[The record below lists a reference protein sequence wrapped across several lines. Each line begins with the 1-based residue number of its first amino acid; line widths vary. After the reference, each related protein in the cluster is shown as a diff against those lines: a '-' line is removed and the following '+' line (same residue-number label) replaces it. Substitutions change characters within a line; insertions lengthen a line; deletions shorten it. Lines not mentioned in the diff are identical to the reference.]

1 MPATEPAPE
10 DAGLQDVVPEPVD
23 SEPVDRG
30 HVDGLAVVRKRVP
43 NARAICDAPALQAE
57 IEAIA
62 NERDV
67 VRRRAAVLARLKVAL
82 ADGSAEIRRRF
93 EASNDGAAC
102 VRQNAWLM
110 DRLIQAAARLA
121 AEREFPATNPTTAE
135 RIAIAAVGG
144 YGRSELAPESDVDLL
159 FLRPYK
165 QTPRGE
171 QIVEYLLYLL
181 WDLGLKVGH
190 STRSCDECIRQAK
203 ADVTIRTALL
213 ESRFLWGDETLYDEM
228 RALFFK
234 DVGAGS
240 PLPFVE
246 AKLEES
252 DSRHRRLG
260 DSRYVVEPNVKDG
273 KGGLRDLHT
282 LFWIGKYV
290 YRVED
295 VTRLVDRGVLTVGE
309 ARRFAKAQKLL
320 WTIRC
325 WLHYLAG
332 RAEERLTFEMQPVIA
347 ERLGYT
353 DHAGAVAV
361 ERFMKHYYLTAKD
374 VGDLTRIFCAAIEAQ
389 HKRRRPWFRLARLL
403 SEERFGDFKIE
414 ADRITVVDDEAFA
427 RDPVNII
434 RMFHEAQARSA
445 MVHPHALRLITQNLH
460 RIDAD
465 LRRDPEANRLF
476 LEILTGH
483 RDPAP
488 TLRRMNEARVL
499 GKFVPDFGRVVAQ
512 MQFDMYHLYTVDEHT
527 LVCLSVLHAIEAGDL
542 KEIAPI
548 ATELVHKVLSR
559 RALYVAVLLHDIAKG
574 RGGDHSVIGE
584 RVARRLCPRL
594 GMSEEETDTVAWLVR
609 WHLIMSN
616 TAFKRDVN
624 DPKTVEDFIQVVQSP
639 ERLRLLLVLTVAD
652 IRGVGPHVWN
662 GWKAQ
667 LLRDLYYR
675 ADEALSGDS
684 VRRGTAARIEAAKRR
699 LADALPEWRAD
710 EVEEHLALGYPAY
723 WLAFDSAT
731 HARHARLVRQAMHDG
746 AHLAVDT
753 RVDGA
758 RAVTEV
764 TVYATDHPGLFSRI
778 AGAMAATGA
787 DVVDARIFTLSNGMA
802 LDAFMIQDEDGR
814 AFDRSDRIAKLV
826 SAIERALGGT
836 LRVDKAIEARK
847 PAIGRRTRALRI
859 PPRVLIDN
867 KASVTH
873 TVVEVNGRDEPGV
886 LWRMTRALAG
896 VGVQIHSAS
905 ISTYGERFVDVFY
918 LKDVF
923 GLKIDSKSKL
933 EDIRNALLKALGAA
947 ETRKAA

>member
-1 MPATEPAPE
+1 
-10 DAGLQDVVPEPVD
+10 
-23 SEPVDRG
+23 
-30 HVDGLAVVRKRVP
+30 
-43 NARAICDAPALQAE
+43 
-57 IEAIA
+57 
-62 NERDV
+62 
-67 VRRRAAVLARLKVAL
+67 
-82 ADGSAEIRRRF
+82 
-93 EASNDGAAC
+93 
-102 VRQNAWLM
+102 
-110 DRLIQAAARLA
+110 
-121 AEREFPATNPTTAE
+121 
-135 RIAIAAVGG
+135 
-144 YGRSELAPESDVDLL
+144 
-159 FLRPYK
+159 
-165 QTPRGE
+165 
-171 QIVEYLLYLL
+171 
-181 WDLGLKVGH
+181 
-190 STRSCDECIRQAK
+190 
-203 ADVTIRTALL
+203 
-213 ESRFLWGDETLYDEM
+213 
-228 RALFFK
+228 
-234 DVGAGS
+234 
-240 PLPFVE
+240 
-246 AKLEES
+246 
-252 DSRHRRLG
+252 
-260 DSRYVVEPNVKDG
+260 
-273 KGGLRDLHT
+273 
-282 LFWIGKYV
+282 
-290 YRVED
+290 
-295 VTRLVDRGVLTVGE
+295 
-309 ARRFAKAQKLL
+309 
-320 WTIRC
+320 
-325 WLHYLAG
+325 
-332 RAEERLTFEMQPVIA
+332 MQPVIA

-374 VGDLTRIFCAAIEAQ
+374 VGDLTRIFCAAIEAE
-389 HKRRRPWFRLARLL
+389 HKRRRPWFRLSRLL
-403 SEERFGDFKIE
+403 TEERFGDFKIE

-488 TLRRMNEARVL
+488 TLRRMSEARVL

-542 KEIAPI
+542 KEVAPI
-548 ATELVHKVLSR
+548 ATEVVHKVLSR

-574 RGGDHSVIGE
+574 RGGDHSVLGE

-731 HARHARLVRQAMHDG
+731 HARHARLVRQAMRDG

-758 RAVTEV
+758 RVGHRGDGVRHRPPGAVLADRRRHGRHRRRRGRRPDLHLVERHG
-764 TVYATDHPGLFSRI
+764 AGRLHDPGRGPTRLRPVRPHRQ
-778 AGAMAATGA
+778 AGVG
-787 DVVDARIFTLSNGMA
+787 D
-802 LDAFMIQDEDGR
+802 
-814 AFDRSDRIAKLV
+814 
-826 SAIERALGGT
+826 
-836 LRVDKAIEARK
+836 
-847 PAIGRRTRALRI
+847 RTRAR
-859 PPRVLIDN
+859 RHAAGRQGDRG
-867 KASVTH
+867 AQAGDRAAH
-873 TVVEVNGRDEPGV
+873 TGAPDPAQGADR
-886 LWRMTRALAG
+886 
-896 VGVQIHSAS
+896 QQ
-905 ISTYGERFVDVFY
+905 GERDPHRRR
-918 LKDVF
+918 
-923 GLKIDSKSKL
+923 G
-933 EDIRNALLKALGAA
+933 ERP
-947 ETRKAA
+947 

>member
-1 MPATEPAPE
+1 MVLATGLALPAQPAQPAAAAE
-10 DAGLQDVVPEPVD
+10 L
-23 SEPVDRG
+23 
-30 HVDGLAVVRKRVP
+30 DGLAVVRKRVP
-43 NARAICDAPALQAE
+43 NAKAICDAAPLAAE

-62 NERDV
+62 DDHDDG
-67 VRRRAAVLARLKVAL
+67 VRRRAVVLARLKRAL
-82 ADGSAEIRRRF
+82 ADGRAEIRRRF

-110 DRLIQAAARLA
+110 DRLIEIAAWLA
-121 AEREFPATNPTTAE
+121 AEREYPATNPTTSE

-190 STRSCDECIRQAK
+190 STRSCEDCVRQAK

-213 ESRFLWGDETLYDEM
+213 ESRFLWGDEALYGEL
-228 RALFFK
+228 RQRFF
-234 DVGAGS
+234 GEIAAGS
-240 PLPFVE
+240 PLDFVE
-246 AKLEES
+246 AKLQES
-252 DSRHRRLG
+252 DDRHRRLG

-290 YRVED
+290 YRVDD
-295 VTRLVDRGVLTVGE
+295 VTQLVERGVLAVDE

-353 DHAGAVAV
+353 DHAGSVAV

-374 VGDLTRIFCAAIEAQ
+374 VGDLTRIFCAAIEAAHQ
-389 HKRRRPWFRLARLL
+389 RRRPWSRLSRLRG
-403 SEERFGDFKIE
+403 EERFGDFRIE
-414 ADRITVVDDEAFA
+414 AGRITVIDDAAFA
-427 RDPVNII
+427 RDPVNIV
-434 RMFHEAQARSA
+434 RLFHESHARNA

-460 RIDAD
+460 RIDGE

-476 LEILTGH
+476 LAMLTAS
-483 RDPAP
+483 RDPSRV
-488 TLRRMNEARVL
+488 LRKMSEAKVL

-527 LVCLSVLHAIEAGDL
+527 LVCLSVLHAIEAGEL
-542 KEIAPI
+542 REVAPI
-548 ATELVHKVLSR
+548 ATEVAPKLQSR
-559 RALYVAVLLHDIAKG
+559 RALYVAMFLHDIAKG
-574 RGGDHSVIGE
+574 RGGDHSVLGE
-584 RVARRLCPRL
+584 RVARRLCPRF
-594 GMSEEETDTVAWLVR
+594 GMTEEETDTVAWLVR
-609 WHLIMSN
+609 WHLLMSN

-624 DPKTVEDFIQVVQSP
+624 DPKTVEDFVKIVQSP

-675 ADEALSGDS
+675 ADEVLAGDS
-684 VRRGTAARIEAAKRR
+684 GRRGTAGRIDAAKRR
-699 LADALPEWRAD
+699 LAAALPDWSEAEID
-710 EVEEHLALGYPAY
+710 DHTALGYPAY
-723 WLAFDSAT
+723 WLAFDTAT
-731 HARHARLVRQAMHDG
+731 HVRHARMVRAATRDG

-753 RVDGA
+753 RVDPA
-758 RAVTEV
+758 REVTEV

-787 DVVDARIFTLSNGMA
+787 NVVDARIFTLSNGMA
-802 LDAFMIQDEDGR
+802 LDTFMIQDENR
-814 AFDRSDRIAKLV
+814 TAFDRPDRIAKLV

-836 LRVDKAIEARK
+836 LRVDKALDARK
-847 PAIGRRTRALRI
+847 PTLGGRTRALKV

-933 EDIRNALLKALGAA
+933 EDIRRVLFAALGA
-947 ETRKAA
+947 EEGRRAA

>member
-1 MPATEPAPE
+1 MAAIEPLPLGDGAPE
-10 DAGLQDVVPEPVD
+10 PETGPADAGPIE
-23 SEPVDRG
+23 
-30 HVDGLAVVRKRVP
+30 VDGLAVVRKRIP
-43 NARAICDAPALQAE
+43 NAKAICDAAALAAGLA
-57 IEAIA
+57 AIT
-62 NERDV
+62 ERDV
-67 VRRRAAVLARLKVAL
+67 VLRRAAVLALLKAAL
-82 ADGSAEIRRRF
+82 ADGVAEIRRRF

-110 DRLIQAAARLA
+110 DRLLEAAAGQA

-135 RIAIAAVGG
+135 RIALAAVGG
-144 YGRSELAPESDVDLL
+144 YGRGEMAPQSDVDLL

-190 STRSCDECIRQAK
+190 ATRSCEECIRQAK
-203 ADVTIRTALL
+203 ADVTIRTSLL
-213 ESRFLWGDETLYDEM
+213 ESRFLWGDEALYAEL
-228 RALFFK
+228 RGRFFT
-234 DVGAGS
+234 DIAAGP
-240 PLPFVE
+240 PLAFVE
-246 AKLEES
+246 AKLQES
-252 DSRHRRLG
+252 DDRHRRLG

-295 VTRLVDRGVLTVGE
+295 VVRLVDRGVLTLAE

-332 RAEERLTFEMQPVIA
+332 RPEERLTFEMQPVIA

-353 DHAGAVAV
+353 DHAGTVAV

-374 VGDLTRIFCAAIEAQ
+374 VGDLTRIFCAAIEAE
-389 HKRRRPWFRLARLL
+389 HKRRRPWIRLPRLL
-403 SEERFGDFKIE
+403 TEERFGDFRIA
-414 ADRITVVDDEAFA
+414 ADRITVADDEAFA
-427 RDPVNII
+427 RDPVNIV
-434 RMFHEAQARSA
+434 RMFREAQARDA
-445 MVHPHALRLITQNLH
+445 MVHPQALRLITQNLH
-460 RIDAD
+460 RIDAE

-476 LEILTGH
+476 LEILAGCK
-483 RDPAP
+483 DPAP
-488 TLRRMNEARVL
+488 ILRRMSEAGVL
-499 GKFVPDFGRVVAQ
+499 GKFVPDFGRVIAQ

-527 LVCLSVLHAIEAGDL
+527 LQCLSVLNAIESGDL
-542 KEIAPI
+542 KEVAPV
-548 ATELVHKVLSR
+548 ATEVVHKLLSR
-559 RALYVAVLLHDIAKG
+559 RALYVAVFLHDIAKG
-574 RGGDHSVIGE
+574 RGGDHSVLGE

-609 WHLIMSN
+609 WHLLMSN

-624 DPKTVEDFIQVVQSP
+624 DPKTVEDFIKVVQSP

-675 ADEALSGDS
+675 ADEALAGDS
-684 VRRGTAARIEAAKRR
+684 VRRGTAARIEAAKLR

-710 EVEEHLALGYPAY
+710 EIEAHLALGYPAY
-723 WLAFDSAT
+723 WLAFDPDT
-731 HARHARLVRQAMHDG
+731 HARHARLVRQATRDG

-753 RVDGA
+753 RIDQG

-802 LDAFMIQDEDGR
+802 LDSFLIQDDNGK
-814 AFDRSDRIAKLV
+814 AFDRPDRIAKLV

-836 LRVDKAIEARK
+836 LRVDKALEARK
-847 PAIGRRTRALRI
+847 PTLGRRQRALKI
-859 PPRVLIDN
+859 PPR
-867 KASVTH
+867 
-873 TVVEVNGRDEPGV
+873 
-886 LWRMTRALAG
+886 
-896 VGVQIHSAS
+896 
-905 ISTYGERFVDVFY
+905 
-918 LKDVF
+918 
-923 GLKIDSKSKL
+923 GLS
-933 EDIRNALLKALGAA
+933 
-947 ETRKAA
+947 

>member
-1 MPATEPAPE
+1 MAAIELAPGTDEPSEA
-10 DAGLQDVVPEPVD
+10 DIGPVD
-23 SEPVDRG
+23 L
-30 HVDGLAVVRKRVP
+30 DGLGVVRKRVP
-43 NARAICDAPALQAE
+43 NSKAICDVAALTVA

-62 NERDV
+62 RGDGDAVE
-67 VRRRAAVLARLKVAL
+67 RRAEVLACLKEAL
-82 ADGSAEIRRRF
+82 ADGSAEVRRRF

-110 DRLIQAAARLA
+110 DQLIGAAAKLA
-121 AEREFPATNPTTAE
+121 ADHEFPATNPTTSE

-144 YGRSELAPESDVDLL
+144 YGRSEMAPQSDVDLL

-171 QIVEYLLYLL
+171 QIVEYLLYML

-190 STRSCDECIRQAK
+190 ATRSCDDCIRQAK
-203 ADVTIRTALL
+203 ADVTIRTSLL
-213 ESRFLWGDETLYDEM
+213 ESRFLWGDADLYDELRQM
-228 RALFFK
+228 FYK
-234 DVGAGS
+234 DIASGS
-240 PLPFVE
+240 PLGFVE
-246 AKLEES
+246 AKLQES
-252 DSRHRRLG
+252 DDRHRRLG

-290 YRVED
+290 YRVDE
-295 VTRLVDRGVLTVGE
+295 VIRLVDRGVLTLGE

-325 WLHYLAG
+325 HLHYLAG
-332 RAEERLTFEMQPVIA
+332 RPEERLTFEMQPVIA

-361 ERFMKHYYLTAKD
+361 ERFMKHYYLTAKT

-389 HKRRRPWFRLARLL
+389 HKRRRPWVRLARLMV
-403 SEERFGDFKIE
+403 EERFGDFKIE
-414 ADRITVVDDEAFA
+414 SDRITVLDDEAFA

-434 RMFHEAQARSA
+434 RLFHEALTRSA

-465 LRRDPEANRLF
+465 LRKDPAANALF
-476 LEILTGH
+476 VEILAG
-483 RDPAP
+483 RKNPAP
-488 TLRRMNEARVL
+488 TLRRMSEARVL

-527 LVCLSVLHAIEAGDL
+527 LVCLSVLHAIEAGEL

-548 ATELVHKVLSR
+548 ATEVVHKVLSR
-559 RALYVAVLLHDIAKG
+559 RALYVAMFLHDIAKG
-574 RGGDHSVIGE
+574 RGGDHSILGE

-594 GMSEEETDTVAWLVR
+594 GMTDEETDTVAWLVR
-609 WHLIMSN
+609 WHLLMSN

-624 DPKTVEDFIQVVQSP
+624 DPKTVEDFIQIVQSP

-675 ADEALSGDS
+675 AEEALSGDS
-684 VRRGTAARIEAAKRR
+684 ARRGTATRIEAAKRR
-699 LADALPEWRAD
+699 LADALPDWSES
-710 EVEEHLALGYPAY
+710 EVEAHTALGYPAY
-723 WLAFDSAT
+723 WLAFDTET
-731 HARHARLVRQAMHDG
+731 HARQARLVREANRDN

-753 RVDGA
+753 RIDAA

-778 AGAMAATGA
+778 SGAMAATGA
-787 DVVDARIFTLSNGMA
+787 NVVDARIFTLSNGMA
-802 LDAFMIQDEDGR
+802 LDTFLIQDEDR
-814 AFDRSDRIAKLV
+814 VAFDRPDRIAKLV
-826 SAIERALGGT
+826 SAIERALSGT
-836 LRVDKAIEARK
+836 LRVDKALEARK
-847 PAIGRRTRALRI
+847 PTLGGRTRALKI

-923 GLKIDSKSKL
+923 GLKVDSKSKL
-933 EDIRNALLKALGAA
+933 EDIRQALMKALGAA
-947 ETRKAA
+947 DAKKAA